1 MNREVLIV
9 TAIGIVAALSLGSP
23 LNAAP
28 VATKKLIRIDS
39 TARGVE
45 SCSGKFI
52 LQLGTG
58 GDLGKV
64 HCTRSFGKDTT
75 TPDGLVYDAI
85 KQKTSFTG
93 RDGTFVIVSVG
104 RSYDVGYGNA
114 GNWSG
119 TWSVVSGTGTYAGM
133 RGHGTWVGADN
144 LTNLSLQARFAGI
157 VTLTP

>member
-1 MNREVLIV
+1 M
-9 TAIGIVAALSLGSP
+9 
-23 LNAAP
+23 
-28 VATKKLIRIDS
+28 
-39 TARGVE
+39 
-45 SCSGKFI
+45 
-52 LQLGTG
+52 
-58 GDLGKV
+58 
-64 HCTRSFGKDTT
+64 
-75 TPDGLVYDAI
+75 YDAV

-93 RDGTFVIVSVG
+93 KAGTLLIVSVG

-157 VTLTP
+157 VTQPS